1 MSIAGGG
8 QCLTFIVV
16 RKTLMYVYMLKWS
29 WCSCRCW
36 TPICS
41 VLFVCVQ
48 LPFEKEV
55 YYIQHSMLYLVP
67 VYLFRKGGTFHLLLH
82 LWNSVLCLNSMGASL
97 EMKPSRVIHHCY
109 LNSTNQP
116 FSQLWDCCTDRG
128 GDLGKTDRLPSS
140 VEMPFLQPV
149 SSFMVTHI
157 STLKCLS
164 CNL

>member
-1 MSIAGGG
+1 MFWSNCAFKHFHSQTMSIAGGG

-109 LNSTNQP
+109 LNSTNRNP
-116 FSQLWDCCTDRG
+116 SPSCEIVALTEVETWGKLTDCH
-128 GDLGKTDRLPSS
+128 L
-140 VEMPFLQPV
+140 V
-149 SSFMVTHI
+149 
-157 STLKCLS
+157 
-164 CNL
+164 